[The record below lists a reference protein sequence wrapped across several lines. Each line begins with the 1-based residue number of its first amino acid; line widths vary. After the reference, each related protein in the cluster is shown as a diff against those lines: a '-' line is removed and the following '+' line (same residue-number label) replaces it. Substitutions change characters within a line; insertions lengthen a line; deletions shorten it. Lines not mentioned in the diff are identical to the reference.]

1 MARVKMGL
9 KSLDDDGGWKRGACG
24 IDGDARMK
32 IDHKADYSH
41 ATGDFGQ
48 AAMSGVHHLD
58 MDEASTRMK
67 GSVLAE
73 APTHT
78 WKPGSIKQ
86 GSSPPRF
93 KPKGD
98 AGLASPKAAQP
109 TGKYKKKGGKGQRSG
124 A

>member
-9 KSLDDDGGWKRGACG
+9 KSLDDEKGYDRGRGHYSEASCG
-24 IDGDARMK
+24 MIT
-32 IDHKADYSH
+32 HKADYSH

-48 AAMSGVHHLD
+48 AAMSGVKHLD

-67 GSVLAE
+67 GPVVAE
-73 APTHT
+73 IPTHT

-86 GSSPPRF
+86 GSSPPRYA
-93 KPKGD
+93 PKGD
-98 AGLASPKAAQP
+98 AGLASPRAAQP
-109 TGKYKKKGGKGQRSG
+109 TGKFKKKGGKGQRSG